1 MKVVAAQIEKFTTQQ
16 IRDLIVGCVIDV
28 EGNPITSDEV
38 IIQRKPKAGMVVAAE
53 GEIIVALD
61 TALTPALMQEGL
73 AREFVSRIQNMRKEA
88 DFEVIQRIALTVAGD
103 AELVAAVTRYAEY
116 IKTETLCEALSFA
129 EALQVEPCDLNG
141 HQAFISIAK
150 Q

>member
-1 MKVVAAQIEKFTTQQ
+1 
-16 IRDLIVGCVIDV
+16 
-28 EGNPITSDEV
+28 
-38 IIQRKPKAGMVVAAE
+38 
-53 GEIIVALD
+53 
-61 TALTPALMQEGL
+61 MQEGL

-103 AELVAAVTRYAEY
+103 ADLVAAVTKYADY

-129 EALQVEPCDLNG
+129 ETVEVEPCDLNG
-141 HQAFISIAK
+141 HQVWIRIAK